1 MTHFCE
7 IRELHNLYADHG
19 SYYKLEIKIVIQIP
33 CMGILAQNV
42 DARKKWASFFENKG
56 NGLQVKTS
64 QKVMKNIHQVV
75 TSNFGHIF
83 LIFYRLHSE

>member
-1 MTHFCE
+1 M
-7 IRELHNLYADHG
+7 HNLYAYHG
-19 SYYKLEIKIVIQIP
+19 SYYKLEIKTIIQIP

-75 TSNFGHIF
+75 TSNLDTYF
-83 LIFYRLHSE
+83 

>member
-1 MTHFCE
+1 M
-7 IRELHNLYADHG
+7 YAYHG
-19 SYYKLEIKIVIQIP
+19 SYYKLEITIVIQIP

-42 DARKKWASFFENKG
+42 DPRKWASFFENKG
-56 NGLQVKTS
+56 NGLEVKTL

-83 LIFYRLHSE
+83 QIFYRLYSE